1 MSCRSARESA
11 GDLRLGLGGALDI
24 LRLRYQRDNEPP
36 YNYVLCFKTENKRQL
51 SSAKVYRSVK
61 VYFIL
66 MTNDRKINNVAKQT
80 ILYDVGISGNL
91 TL

>member
-1 MSCRSARESA
+1 
-11 GDLRLGLGGALDI
+11 
-24 LRLRYQRDNEPP
+24 
-36 YNYVLCFKTENKRQL
+36 
-51 SSAKVYRSVK
+51 
-61 VYFIL
+61 